1 MSESETKQPPAHVH
15 ATTRDWA
22 AYFDRTAGMPPRE
35 TLVGALDAFAA
46 AFGEIDLS
54 DPPIAI
60 DVGCGYGRDTAELL
74 SRGWR
79 VIAQDSSADGLDRL
93 RSKEQFQAALASG
106 QLRIVDEAFES
117 FGPPSCDLLN
127 ASFSLPFCPP
137 LHFDAFFERLDAAI
151 KPGGFFCGQFFGDR
165 DDWSILE
172 DRTHLTREQVIS
184 RFNGY
189 VLHSFREEDRPSNHT
204 GEAHKHWHIFHIIAR
219 KRAH

>member
-1 MSESETKQPPAHVH
+1 MSKPDTKQTPAHVH

-35 TLVGALDAFAA
+35 TLVGALDT
-46 AFGEIDLS
+46 FGKIDPS
-54 DPPIAI
+54 DPPLAVDI
-60 DVGCGYGRDTAELL
+60 GCGIGRDTAELL

-79 VIAQDSSADGLDRL
+79 VIAQDSSAIGLERL
-93 RSKEQFQAALASG
+93 RSEPQFQSAIESG
-106 QLRIVDEAFES
+106 QLRIINDAFES
-117 FGPPSCDLLN
+117 FTPPSCDLLN

-137 LHFDAFFERLDAAI
+137 DDFEAFWSRIDHAI
-151 KPGGFFCGQFFGDR
+151 KPGGSFSGQFFGDR

-172 DRTHLTREQVIS
+172 DRTHLTRTEVLS
-184 RFNGY
+184 RFEDY

-219 KRAH
+219 KRTK